1 MIFLISRFQLELSN
15 NNKEIF
21 KLISDVSQTLGDH
34 NWQNSISKYFIN
46 DIDADKNVY
55 KPYIAI
61 YFRFFYQ
68 ENLALKTYAKFLK
81 QKEELI
87 IDPIIIIDDYINY
100 DEDTMKKKM
109 ADEIFSI
116 FERYLIKYQRYYN
129 SFDAIRFLIFLK
141 ERMQLIKDSEISLNN
156 E

>member
-61 YFRFFYQ
+61 YFRFFIK
-68 ENLALKTYAKFLK
+68 KT
-81 QKEELI
+81 
-87 IDPIIIIDDYINY
+87 
-100 DEDTMKKKM
+100 
-109 ADEIFSI
+109 
-116 FERYLIKYQRYYN
+116 
-129 SFDAIRFLIFLK
+129 
-141 ERMQLIKDSEISLNN
+141 
-156 E
+156 